1 MAIKQ
6 EKGQKMVETVIS
18 ETCTCDIC
26 KKQIYVFQLD
36 MKKRIYTDGV
46 KHFSVVTGHNDWGN
60 DSCDSIEVYDY
71 CSGSCLSIAFGQ
83 YLERTKKQNTEYF
96 EVNRKK

>member
-6 EKGQKMVETVIS
+6 EKGQKMIETVIS

-26 KKQIYVFQLD
+26 KNQIYVFLAD
-36 MKKRIYTDGV
+36 KGTRKYAGGV
-46 KHFSVVTGHNDWGN
+46 KHFSVTTGHNDWGN
-60 DSCDSIEVYDY
+60 DSCDSVETHDF
-71 CSGSCLSIAFGQ
+71 CSDSCLSIAFGQ
-83 YLERTKKQNTEYF
+83 YLERTKKENTEYF